1 MLRQDVIWG
10 ITFSFLEKW
19 QRNNIQKKK
28 KSGSSKNLPEWGFK
42 QYEITCK
49 KRDTQES
56 SLIWNVEM
64 HFNEKRWFLF
74 YFIFYFFQ
82 KKKKKTL
89 KINFV
94 PPSTES
100 IPKNSFLTDFVHLN
114 FVMVYTNNALIPD
127 PKKVWH

>member
-28 KSGSSKNLPEWGFK
+28 K
-42 QYEITCK
+42 
-49 KRDTQES
+49 
-56 SLIWNVEM
+56 
-64 HFNEKRWFLF
+64 
-74 YFIFYFFQ
+74 
-82 KKKKKTL
+82 KTL
-89 KINFV
+89 KINLV